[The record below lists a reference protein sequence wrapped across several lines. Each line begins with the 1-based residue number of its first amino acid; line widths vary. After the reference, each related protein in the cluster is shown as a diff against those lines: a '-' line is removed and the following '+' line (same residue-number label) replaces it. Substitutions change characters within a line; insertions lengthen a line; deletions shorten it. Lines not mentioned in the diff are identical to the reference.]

1 MVVTAPLES
10 PYRFKRDVFLQH
22 LSDGY
27 SASYSA
33 RAAGVCRQYVYHL
46 RQVDPEFVKDW
57 EDAIEQGGDWGEDK
71 LRERIVKGDTIAT
84 IVHLKMHKRFV
95 ENPAVQIQTNVQVEA
110 ARSTDGA
117 LQAYSVE
124 QIQALIDHMRDGAV
138 KALPPG
144 EA

>member
-1 MVVTAPLES
+1 MPEAH
-10 PYRFKRDVFLQH
+10 YRFKRQAFLDS
-22 LSDGY
+22 LADGY

-33 RAAGVCRQYVYHL
+33 RSAGVTRQYVYHL
-46 RQVDPEFVKDW
+46 RSLDPQFAADW
-57 EDAIEQGGDWGEDK
+57 DDALEQGGDWGEDR
-71 LRERIVKGDTIAT
+71 LRDRIVKGDTIAT
-84 IVHLKMHKRFV
+84 IVHLKMRKRFI
-95 ENPAVQIQTNVQVEA
+95 ENPAIQIQTNVQVEA

-124 QIQALIDHMRDGAV
+124 QIQALIDHMRDGPVEV